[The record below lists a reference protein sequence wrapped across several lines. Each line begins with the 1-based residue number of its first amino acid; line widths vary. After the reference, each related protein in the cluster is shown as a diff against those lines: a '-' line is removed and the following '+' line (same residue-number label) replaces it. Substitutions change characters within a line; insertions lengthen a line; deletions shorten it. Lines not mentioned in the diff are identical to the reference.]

1 MTVLTRPRPR
11 CSTADEITVDRLD
24 VARAMDRLAEIVAA
38 YVEVYAPTG
47 DPFFGEERFRLQLAG
62 HMGSPAW
69 ELDCAEVDGELVG
82 FVCGFALPATTS
94 WWRGLETKV
103 PRGFTG
109 EDGHR
114 TLAISHV
121 VVRAP
126 WRRRHVARPAS
137 TTACCRAARSNGRP
151 CSSSRA
157 TGQPRPR
164 TPPGDGTRP
173 PSSGPCGRAR
183 RSTTCSSSIV
193 SGPRPCGRW
202 STSTSDSAQL

>member
-24 VARAMDRLAEIVAA
+24 VARAMDRLDEIVAA
-38 YVEVYAPTG
+38 YIEVYAPTG
-47 DPFFGEERFRLQLAG
+47 NPFFGEERFRLQLAG

-126 WRRRHVARPAS
+126 WRRRHVARRLHDCLLS
-137 TTACCRAARSNGRP
+137 GRSEQ
-151 CSSSRA
+151 RA
-157 TGQPRPR
+157 TVLVEPGNRPAQAAYAAW
-164 TPPGDGTRP
+164 GWHKAAELRP
-173 PSSGPCGRAR
+173 
-183 RSTTCSSSIV
+183 V
-193 SGPRPCGRW
+193 W
-202 STSTSDSAQL
+202 ESAPLYDLLVLDR